1 MPFYKRKK
9 KNQIKSVYIQFL
21 LIEKLH
27 LLAEGV
33 CVCVR
38 ERNSFSSFFNHHVV
52 FFQNVS
58 GNLFSIPAHPKYTMY
73 LPSHFAISKPTIYS
87 SKAIRLVHFDCI
99 IFIFAVYAA
108 EIIFI
113 LNWIP
118 FGTTG
123 ISNIIHPS
131 ILQAYHVSKFGT
143 NYICRDHIIWFY
155 KS

>member
-33 CVCVR
+33 CVC
-38 ERNSFSSFFNHHVV
+38 ESAIHSLLFLIITSSSSKMSVETCFPSQLI
-52 FFQNVS
+52 QNILCICLVI
-58 GNLFSIPAHPKYTMY
+58 LQYQ
-73 LPSHFAISKPTIYS
+73 KPTIYS
-87 SKAIRLVHFDCI
+87 SKAIGLVHFDCI

-123 ISNIIHPS
+123 ISNVIHPS